1 MERRRW
7 RNRLSSSRH
16 RMRWDPYV
24 LNGDPHD
31 FDRFWRDHLSSGRRK
46 LLFVVG
52 RGFDFRAGAASSR
65 IAALG
70 KADRHAWILR
80 YQNGQAEPRER
91 DAPVEANAKRFA
103 EIFGEETTLI
113 DIRIAGTGSNVTSRN
128 AKSAV
133 SRSAELAKYTDVV
146 IDISAMPRTVALTA
160 IAQLIALLDELA
172 SKGTSVNLHVVV
184 AESAKV
190 DRSHSGG
197 SLHDTVTS
205 LVGFSGRLT
214 SESTAN
220 VPRVWFPVLGEGQQE
235 RLEKI
240 RAEVDPNEICPVIPF
255 PSRDPRR
262 GDVLI
267 EEYRQLLF
275 DDYRVEPA
283 NIIFASEYN
292 PFEAYRQVFGAI
304 DRYRD
309 ALREL
314 GGCKVY
320 VSPLSSKLLSVGA
333 LLACYDHRTQAGGPD
348 PVTVGIPY
356 VESATYG
363 DPVDPASS
371 PFSLYSLWLRGE
383 WEQ

>member
-1 MERRRW
+1 
-7 RNRLSSSRH
+7 
-16 RMRWDPYV
+16 
-24 LNGDPHD
+24 
-31 FDRFWRDHLSSGRRK
+31 
-46 LLFVVG
+46 LFVVG
-52 RGFDFRAGAASSR
+52 RGFDFRADAAPSR
-65 IAALG
+65 IAGLG
-70 KADRHAWILR
+70 ATDRHAWVLK
-80 YQNGQAEPRER
+80 YQNGQLDSGSRVER
-91 DAPVEANAKRFA
+91 VEANAARFSQ
-103 EIFGEETTLI
+103 IFGDATTTI
-113 DIRIAGTGSNVTSRN
+113 DVRMGSAGSSSNVTSRN
-128 AKSAV
+128 VKRAV
-133 SRSAELAKYTDVV
+133 SRSTELAGYSDVV
-146 IDISAMPRTVALTA
+146 VDISAMPRTVALTA

-172 SKGTSVNLHVVV
+172 SNGKSINLHVVV
-184 AESAKV
+184 AESAKI

-197 SLHDTVTS
+197 SLNDAVTS

-240 RAEVDPNEICPVIPF
+240 RTEVDPDEICPVIPF

-262 GDVLI
+262 GDGLI

-283 NIIFASEYN
+283 NIIYASEYN
-292 PFEAYRQVFGAI
+292 PFEAYRQLFGAI

-333 LLACYDHRTQAGGPD
+333 LLACYDHKIQSGGPD
-348 PVTVGIPY
+348 HVSVGIPY

-363 DPVDPASS
+363 DPVDSVASTVT
-371 PFSLYSLWLRGE
+371 LYSLWLRGE

>member
-1 MERRRW
+1 
-7 RNRLSSSRH
+7 
-16 RMRWDPYV
+16 MRWNPYI
-24 LNGDPHD
+24 LNGDPED
-31 FDRFWRDHLSSGRRK
+31 FDRFWRSHLAVGRRK

-52 RGFDFRAGAASSR
+52 RGFDFRADAAPSR
-65 IAALG
+65 IAGLG
-70 KADRHAWILR
+70 SADRHAWILR
-80 YQNGQAEPRER
+80 YQNEQPDSGVRVER
-91 DAPVEANAKRFA
+91 VEANAARFD
-103 EIFGEETTLI
+103 EIFGAATTTI
-113 DIRIAGTGSNVTSRN
+113 DVRMGATGSSSNVTSRN
-128 AKSAV
+128 AKRAV
-133 SRSAELAKYTDVV
+133 SRSANLAEYTDVV
-146 IDISAMPRTVALTA
+146 VDISAMPRTVGLST

-172 SKGTSVNLHVVV
+172 SKGKSINLHVVV

-190 DRSHSGG
+190 DRSHSAG
-197 SLHDTVTS
+197 SLNDTVTS

-240 RAEVDPNEICPVIPF
+240 RAEVDPDEICPVIPF
-255 PSRDPRR
+255 PSRDPCR
-262 GDVLI
+262 GDGLI

-283 NIIFASEYN
+283 NIIYASEYN
-292 PFEAYRQVFGAI
+292 PFEAYRQLFGAI

-333 LLACYDHRTQAGGPD
+333 LLACYDHKIQSGGPD
-348 PVTVGIPY
+348 PVNVGIPY

-371 PFSLYSLWLRGE
+371 PVTLYSLWLRGE
-383 WEQ
+383 WEL

>member
-1 MERRRW
+1 
-7 RNRLSSSRH
+7 
-16 RMRWDPYV
+16 MRWNPYV
-24 LNGDPHD
+24 LNGDPDD
-31 FDRFWRDHLSSGRRK
+31 FDRFWRNHLSNGERK

-52 RGFDFRAGAASSR
+52 RGFDFRGAAAPSR
-65 IAALG
+65 ILNLG
-70 KADRHAWILR
+70 SAHRHAWILS
-80 YQNGQAEPRER
+80 YQNGQPESGARAR
-91 DAPVEANAKRFA
+91 HIEANVARFQ
-103 EIFGEETTLI
+103 EIFGRSSTII
-113 DIRIAGTGSNVTSRN
+113 DIRMGSAASSNVTSRN
-128 AKSAV
+128 TKGAV
-133 SRSAELAKYTDVV
+133 SRVDELAEYTDIVV
-146 IDISAMPRTVALTA
+146 DISAMPRTVALTA

-172 SKGTSVNLHVVV
+172 KSKDKSVNLHVVV
-184 AESAKV
+184 AESANV
-190 DRSHSGG
+190 DRSHSG
-197 SLHDTVTS
+197 SLSDTVTS

-214 SESTAN
+214 SESSAN
-220 VPRVWFPVLGEGQQE
+220 LPRVWFPVLGEGQQA

-240 RAEVDPNEICPVIPF
+240 RTEVDPDEICPVIPF

-262 GDVLI
+262 GDGLI

-283 NIIFASEYN
+283 NIIYASEYN
-292 PFEAYRQVFGAI
+292 PFEAYRQLFGAI

-333 LLACYDHRTQAGGPD
+333 LLACYDHRAQALGQD
-348 PVTVGIPY
+348 PVNVGIPY

-363 DPVDPASS
+363 EPADPAAS
-371 PFSLYSLWLRGE
+371 PLTLYSLWIRGE

>member
-1 MERRRW
+1 
-7 RNRLSSSRH
+7 
-16 RMRWDPYV
+16 MRWNPYV

-31 FDRFWRDHLSSGRRK
+31 FDTFWSSHLAAGGRK

-52 RGFDFRAGAASSR
+52 RGFDFRADAAPSR
-65 IAALG
+65 IAGLG
-70 KADRHAWILR
+70 SAERHAWILR
-80 YQNGQAEPRER
+80 YQNGQPDSGPRVER
-91 DAPVEANAKRFA
+91 VEANAARFA
-103 EIFGEETTLI
+103 QIFGAATTTI
-113 DIRIAGTGSNVTSRN
+113 DVRLSGTGSSNVTSRN

-133 SRSAELAKYTDVV
+133 SRPSELAEYTDVV
-146 IDISAMPRTVALTA
+146 VDISAMPRTVALTT

-172 SKGTSVNLHVVV
+172 LKRRSINLHVVV

-190 DRSHSGG
+190 DRSHSAG
-197 SLHDTVTS
+197 SLNDTVTS

-240 RAEVDPNEICPVIPF
+240 RTEIDPDEICPVIPF

-262 GDVLI
+262 GDSLI

-283 NIIFASEYN
+283 NIIYASEYN
-292 PFEAYRQVFGAI
+292 PFEAYRQLFGAV

-320 VSPLSSKLLSVGA
+320 VSPLSSKLLSIGA
-333 LLACYDHRTQAGGPD
+333 LLACYDHRSQAGGPD
-348 PVTVGIPY
+348 PVNVGIPY

-363 DPVDPASS
+363 DPVDPAAS
-371 PFSLYSLWLRGE
+371 PLTLYSLWLRGE
-383 WEQ
+383 WEL